1 MKFERSQTIGEPMAK
16 KKEITPIGTRI
27 RRARLAKKMSLD
39 TMANETGLAKAVIKK
54 IEGGEKRPSVGTL
67 LQISRTLQLDSG
79 FLLKEQEDSQEERSQ
94 AYTKRT
100 DNYAYTPLTP
110 GAENKHLKAFRIVV
124 DAKTSHDG
132 VGFHHEGEEFVYV
145 LAGGVEVQVGDHVNV
160 LEPGD
165 SLHFNSGIKHD
176 LRNTSDTDA
185 ELIVVVYAP

>member
-1 MKFERSQTIGEPMAK
+1 MAK
-16 KKEITPIGTRI
+16 KKEITPIGKRI
-27 RRARLAKKMSLD
+27 RRARLDKKMSLD
-39 TMANETGLAKAVIKK
+39 TMANETGLSKEFIKK
-54 IEGGEKRPSVGTL
+54 IEGGEQRPSVGTL

-79 FLLKEQEDSQEERSQ
+79 FLLKEQGDTQEERAQ

-124 DAKTSHDG
+124 DAGTSHDG

-145 LAGGVEVQVGDHVNV
+145 LGGRVEVQVGDHINL

-176 LRNTSDTDA
+176 LRNTGDKDA

>member
-1 MKFERSQTIGEPMAK
+1 MAK
-16 KKEITPIGTRI
+16 KKEITPIGKRI
-27 RRARLAKKMSLD
+27 KRARLDKKMSLE
-39 TMANETGLAKAVIKK
+39 TMANETGLSKEFIKK

-79 FLLKEQEDSQEERSQ
+79 FLLKEQEDTAEERSQ

-124 DAKTSHDG
+124 DAGESHDG

-145 LAGGVEVQVGDHVNV
+145 LEGRVEVQVGDHINL

-176 LRNTSDTDA
+176 LRNVGDKDA

>member
-1 MKFERSQTIGEPMAK
+1 
-16 KKEITPIGTRI
+16 
-27 RRARLAKKMSLD
+27 
-39 TMANETGLAKAVIKK
+39 
-54 IEGGEKRPSVGTL
+54 VGTL

-79 FLLKEQEDSQEERSQ
+79 FLLKEQGDNQEERAQ

-124 DAKTSHDG
+124 DAGTSHDG

-145 LAGGVEVQVGDHVNV
+145 LGGRVEVQVGDHINL

-176 LRNTSDTDA
+176 LRNTGDKDA

>member
-1 MKFERSQTIGEPMAK
+1 MAK
-16 KKEITPIGTRI
+16 KKEITPIGKRI
-27 RRARLAKKMSLD
+27 RQARLGKKMNLD
-39 TMANETGLAKAVIKK
+39 TIANETGLSKAFIKS
-54 IEGGEKRPSVGTL
+54 IESGEKRPSVGTL

-79 FLLKEQEDSQEERSQ
+79 FLLKESDDTLEERSQ

-124 DAKTSHDG
+124 DAGTSHDG

-145 LAGGVEVQVGDHVNV
+145 LAGRVEVQVGDHINR
-160 LEPGD
+160 LESGD

-176 LRNTSDTDA
+176 LRNTGDKDA